1 MTNTEAIRHLGAL
14 STFANADEVKAVEMA
29 IDRLAD
35 IKPSRTI
42 ENYQQMANA
51 LRQELAEAIYQQRR
65 EE

>member
-1 MTNTEAIRHLGAL
+1 MTPTEAIRHLGSL
-14 STFANADEVKAVEMA
+14 SAFANADEVKAVEMA
-29 IDRLAD
+29 IERLAD

-42 ENYQQMANA
+42 ENYQKMADV